1 MVVSHLLCSEAEASS
16 SSESQSGTHN
26 SFPQVCLE
34 RMQNESRENA
44 NIRTFVDSLSSPR
57 DAREGTSFHMFRL
70 HHHQIESISPRYPS
84 GRRVFGQDSILAANK
99 LFHGVQVFKRTSNS
113 VLFMIT
119 GRFSCCTCLGHKA
132 RFSNIGQIWRGAGM
146 MVRDGTT
153 SKLANNTLSSE
164 PFQPHD
170 CPFRR
175 SLEVSQS
182 SCHG

>member
-1 MVVSHLLCSEAEASS
+1 MHQTTTVGSTDLNRMAAGFKKIWNVRSWSSMAMIRRMGRWRLMVVSHLLCSEAEASS

-70 HHHQIESISPRYPS
+70 HHHQIESIWPRYPS

-99 LFHGVQVFKRTSNS
+99 LFHGVQVF
-113 VLFMIT
+113 
-119 GRFSCCTCLGHKA
+119 
-132 RFSNIGQIWRGAGM
+132 RG
-146 MVRDGTT
+146 
-153 SKLANNTLSSE
+153 LATPSFLW
-164 PFQPHD
+164 
-170 CPFRR
+170 
-175 SLEVSQS
+175 SLEGSLAAPALASRQ
-182 SCHG
+182 GFQT